1 MCPHEANVVAIAFLP
16 EGHARDDI
24 MDQRSISPLLLTVH
38 FGSSSVA
45 DLLHI

>member
-1 MCPHEANVVAIAFLP
+1 MCPHEANVVPIALLP

-24 MDQRSISPLLLTVH
+24 MDQRSILPLLLTGH
-38 FGSSSVA
+38 SGSSSAA